1 MNGKSVWTTTGASVC
16 CFAVR
21 ERAVGHQK
29 KEGEEKG
36 KGSISLETHKQ
47 IETSTTQELL
57 FFFFFFFF
65 WIPRAF
71 IARLFY
77 FISFFFPTRTISSS
91 PIILPVR
98 QTAKAKVKCPVVKSR
113 FLFYCTLDTI
123 GSISI
128 GAQTR
133 AAVIT
138 TLDRHNTKGDA
149 SNGVTKAQ

>member
-57 FFFFFFFF
+57 FFFSFSFFGFRALSSPDYFILFLFFFQLE
-65 WIPRAF
+65 R
-71 IARLFY
+71 
-77 FISFFFPTRTISSS
+77 S
-91 PIILPVR
+91 PPL
-98 QTAKAKVKCPVVKSR
+98 Q
-113 FLFYCTLDTI
+113 
-123 GSISI
+123 
-128 GAQTR
+128 
-133 AAVIT
+133 
-138 TLDRHNTKGDA
+138 
-149 SNGVTKAQ
+149 

>member
-57 FFFFFFFF
+57 FFFCLFLFLDSARFHRPTILFLFFFQLE
-65 WIPRAF
+65 R
-71 IARLFY
+71 
-77 FISFFFPTRTISSS
+77 S
-91 PIILPVR
+91 PPL
-98 QTAKAKVKCPVVKSR
+98 Q
-113 FLFYCTLDTI
+113 
-123 GSISI
+123 
-128 GAQTR
+128 
-133 AAVIT
+133 
-138 TLDRHNTKGDA
+138 
-149 SNGVTKAQ
+149 